1 MGVEVGSKIEG
12 KVTGITKFGAF
23 VELPGGITGL
33 VHISEIADTYVTDI
47 HQHLKVGDVV
57 TVKVLY
63 VREGKIGL
71 SIKKA
76 VERTERRPPRH
87 QRERGEGFED
97 KINRFLRDSE
107 DRQSSLRKNI
117 DKKGKGR

>member
-1 MGVEVGSKIEG
+1 MGVEVGSKIQG

-33 VHISEIADTYVTDI
+33 VHISEIAETYVKDI
-47 HQHLKVGDVV
+47 HEYLKIGDTV

-76 VERTERRPPRH
+76 TERLERPARP
-87 QRERGEGFED
+87 RGEGFEE
-97 KINRFLRDSE
+97 KLNRFLKDSE
-107 DRQSSLRKNI
+107 DRQSFLRKNT